1 MKSPGMKIAIVS
13 PEAVPFAKTG
23 GLADV
28 AGALPKALAN
38 LGVEVRVILPGYGS
52 IDERTYRIETVVKGL
67 EVPTGDR
74 RETFTLKRCKLPDSE
89 VEWFFID
96 SLTKFRRNGL
106 YLDKKTGKDFPDNDE
121 RFLLFCRG
129 VLESLKALDWKPD
142 LIHLNDWQTGLI
154 PAYLKSIYSQ
164 DPFFS
169 ETKTVFTIHNIAY
182 QGNFPAEI
190 SEKLNLPA
198 EFFSPTA
205 GLEYW
210 GMVSYLKSGIHFA
223 DLITTVSPRYAQEI
237 SSSNEFGCGME
248 GLLRARQSDLHG
260 IMNGIDYKVWNPE
273 IDRFLPFK
281 YRADDLEGKRKNR
294 LALSK
299 QMGLPNPGRR
309 LPLIGII
316 SRLASQK
323 GFDLIEA
330 CSKELMKLDLQMVIL
345 GTGEERYHKLFRSL
359 RKRYPG
365 KVGLKL
371 GFDEALAHRIE
382 AGADMFLM
390 PSRYEPCG
398 LNQLY
403 SLKYGTVP
411 IVRKTGGLA
420 DSIEDYD
427 PETGLGCGFVFEEY
441 SPEALLGAVNRAL
454 EAYRNKERWEK
465 LMRYGMSLDFS
476 WEASAKR
483 YLELYQ
489 RLKRNPEPV
498 MVESQSRF

>member
-1 MKSPGMKIAIVS
+1 LKSPGMKIAIVS

-28 AGALPKALAN
+28 AGALPKALSS
-38 LGVEVRVILPGYGS
+38 LGVDVKVFSPKYAS
-52 IDERTYRIETVVKGL
+52 IDEHTYRIETVLPNLQVPLGNRVEGFSLKGC
-67 EVPTGDR
+67 R
-74 RETFTLKRCKLPDSE
+74 LPDSE
-89 VEWFFID
+89 VEWFFINSPNYFGRD
-96 SLTKFRRNGL
+96 DL
-106 YLDKKTGKDFPDNDE
+106 YVDKKTGQDFPDNDE

-142 LIHLNDWQTGLI
+142 LLHLNDWQTGLV

-198 EFFSPTA
+198 DYFNPTA

-210 GMVSYLKSGIHFA
+210 GMVSYLKSGIYFA
-223 DLITTVSPRYAQEI
+223 DVITTVSRRYAQEI

-281 YRADDLEGKRKNR
+281 YRADNLEGKRKNR
-294 LALSK
+294 LALRK
-299 QMGLPNPGRR
+299 QMGLPNPRKR

-330 CSKELMKLDLQMVIL
+330 SSKELMKLDLQMVIL

-441 SPEALLGAVNRAL
+441 SAEALLGAVNRAL

>member
-1 MKSPGMKIAIVS
+1 MKIAVVS

-28 AGALPKALAN
+28 AGALPKALSS
-38 LGVEVRVILPGYGS
+38 LGADVKVFSPKYAS
-52 IDERTYRIETVVKGL
+52 IDEHTYRIETVLPNLRVPVGNGVEDFSLKGC
-67 EVPTGDR
+67 R
-74 RETFTLKRCKLPDSE
+74 LPDSE
-89 VEWFFID
+89 VEWLFVD
-96 SLTKFRRNGL
+96 SPEYFGRDDL
-106 YLDKKTGKDFPDNDE
+106 YVDKKTGQDFPDNDE

-129 VLESLKALDWKPD
+129 VLESLKALGWKPD
-142 LIHLNDWQTGLI
+142 LLHLNDWQTGLI
-154 PAYLKSIYSQ
+154 PAYLRSVYSQ

-182 QGNFPAEI
+182 QGNFP
-190 SEKLNLPA
+190 SETSKKLNLPA
-198 EFFSPTA
+198 DYFYPAA

-210 GMVSYLKSGIHFA
+210 GMTSYLKSGIYFA

-248 GLLRARQSDLHG
+248 GLLRARRSDLHG

-281 YRADDLEGKRKNR
+281 YRADNLEGKRKNR
-294 LALSK
+294 LALRK
-299 QMGLPNPGRR
+299 QMGLPNPRKR

-330 CSKELMKLDLQMVIL
+330 CSKELMKLDLQMVVL
-345 GTGEERYHKLFRSL
+345 GTGEERYQKLFRSL
-359 RKRYPG
+359 RRRYPR

-382 AGADMFLM
+382 AGSDMFLM

-427 PETGLGCGFVFEEY
+427 PESGLGSGFVFEEY

-476 WEASAKR
+476 WEASAR
-483 YLELYQ
+483 EYLKLYQ

-498 MVESQSRF
+498 AVESQSCF

>member
-1 MKSPGMKIAIVS
+1 MKSPRMKIAVVS
-13 PEAVPFAKTG
+13 SEVVPFAKTG

-28 AGALPKALAN
+28 AGALPKALSS
-38 LGVEVRVILPGYGS
+38 LGTDAKVFSPRYASV
-52 IDERTYRIETVVKGL
+52 DEHTFRIETVHPKL
-67 EVPTGDR
+67 EVPVGNR
-74 RETFTLKRCKLPDSE
+74 IEGFSLKGCRLPDSE

-96 SLTKFRRNGL
+96 SPGYFGRDGL
-106 YLDKKTGKDFPDNDE
+106 YVEKESGNDFPDNDE
-121 RFLLFCRG
+121 RFLVFCRG
-129 VLESLKALDWKPD
+129 VLESLRALDWKPD
-142 LIHLNDWQTGLI
+142 IIHLNDWQTGLV
-154 PAYLKSIYSQ
+154 PAYLKSVYSQ
-164 DPFFS
+164 DPFFQG
-169 ETKTVFTIHNIAY
+169 TKTVFTVHNVAY
-182 QGNFPAEI
+182 QGNFPPETFR
-190 SEKLNLPA
+190 KLNLPA
-198 EFFSPTA
+198 GYFYPAA

-210 GMVSYLKSGIHFA
+210 GMTSYLKSGIYFA
-223 DLITTVSPRYAQEI
+223 DVITTVSRRYAQEI

-273 IDRFLPFK
+273 TDRFLPFK
-281 YRADDLEGKRKNR
+281 YRADNFQGKRKNR
-294 LALSK
+294 LALRK
-299 QMGLPNPGRR
+299 QMGLSNFGKR

-330 CSKELMKLDLQMVIL
+330 CSEELMKLDLQLVIL
-345 GTGEERYHKLFRSL
+345 GTGEERYQKLFRSL
-359 RKRYPG
+359 RKRYPR

-371 GFDEALAHRIE
+371 GFDEVLAHRIE
-382 AGADMFLM
+382 AGSDMFLM

-427 PETGLGCGFVFEEY
+427 PKTGLGSGFVFEEY
-441 SPEALLGAVNRAL
+441 SPEALLEAVNKAL
-454 EAYRNKERWEK
+454 VAYRNKERWEK

-476 WEASAKR
+476 WEASARR

-489 RLKRNPEPV
+489 RLRTNPEPV
-498 MVESQSRF
+498 AVESQSCF